1 MAAPPPSYE
10 SVVNRG
16 NSWASTPVIP
26 RGTTAN
32 TTEELGSSLHAQ
44 PGDGLPGLPSA
55 PAGRCCW

>member
-16 NSWASTPVIP
+16 NSWTSTPIIP
-26 RGTTAN
+26 RGITAN

-44 PGDGLPGLPSA
+44 PVDGLPGQPSA
-55 PAGRCCW
+55 LAGRC